1 MKKFRFTIIE
11 LLLVISIAGVMISV
25 AVPAFSRMLKG
36 SASGIAVREL
46 MGKLNAA
53 RAYAVANKTYVA
65 VVFPVSGKNDD
76 NFKKLHTYRS
86 YRACEIVKDDTEYRF
101 LRWIPNEKWCFFPKG
116 IILGRKNF
124 GGKDTPEYFMHADAN
139 DETKLPTNSTEHIAV
154 HHDKNKPE
162 EKDVSAIELDCTL
175 DGRTNGS
182 TSAKIINYIVYRPD
196 GTTDV
201 FPYTILLRLRDGKV
215 NSDGNIT
222 EISDHY
228 YPLSIRFNGKIKATN
243 TAI

>member
-1 MKKFRFTIIE
+1 MRKYRFTILE
-11 LLLVISIAGVMISV
+11 LLLVISIAGVMLSV

-65 VVFPVSGKNDD
+65 VIFPVSGEND

-86 YRACEIVKDDTEYRF
+86 YRACEIIKDGTEYRF
-101 LRWIPNEKWCFFPKG
+101 IRWIPNEKWCFFPKG
-116 IILGRKNF
+116 IILGRKKF
-124 GGKDTPEYFMHADAN
+124 GGTNASEYFMYADTD
-139 DETKLPTNSTEHIAV
+139 DETKLPTDQDKIKAV
-154 HHDKNKPE
+154 HHKTNPK
-162 EKDVSAIELDCTL
+162 VSAIELDCIL
-175 DGRTNGS
+175 DGRTRGS

-201 FPYTILLRLRDGKV
+201 FPDTILLRLRDGKV
-215 NSDGNIT
+215 DSDGNIT
-222 EISDHY
+222 ETSDHY